1 MKINSAHSTIQVR
14 DHLKFNISSGRAHG
28 RDKFVCYAMSVSLC
42 VLRFELTEND
52 TRPAEA
58 QQQTFTNWD
67 KRKIMSC
74 RGQRKS
80 RELTVETYGRVDGTA
95 PVEPLIEE
103 NPKKL
108 EFLKKPNVKVLNSK
122 GSKKRNKNK
131 RNHGENMSNA
141 AEQINFISG
150 NPFVEVTKGVLHV
163 YKENKLTPVDNAS
176 NRSQMICILSVPS
189 NMNCH
194 DLLTF
199 IAACQENIH
208 HIRIIRDA
216 ASLNQYMTLISFRTQ
231 EATMD
236 FFHSFNGMPFN
247 SLEPDCCCNL
257 VFVSKIEVIKE
268 DAPGSSAPPSQHT
281 ELPVCA
287 VCLER
292 MDESVDGILTI
303 LCNHSF
309 HGNCLTKWGDTS
321 CPVCRYVQTPETIPD
336 NQCQECHSSE
346 SLWICL
352 ICGYVGCG
360 RYVQGH
366 AYNHYLETSH
376 CYSMNL
382 GNNRVWDYVGDNFV
396 HRLVQNKGDGKLV
409 EGRSPG
415 KLDDTDQKIESVQ
428 LEFTYLL
435 TTQLESQRKYFESQM
450 KLFEENTLIE
460 INNVKAE
467 AKAALEDND
476 KLQKMVSSSSKDSN
490 ILERKIEE
498 NKKLLERVNTITK
511 EKNLLEKKVH
521 NLSIKLDQTKTKLD
535 EECQINSALQTNQN
549 EWHIKFSNLEKD
561 FSDYKTTKDQEIGEL
576 KEQVRDLMFFLEA
589 QNTIDKSVDREDIV
603 NGSVIVEQQSS
614 SGQNKTPKNKKH
626 R

>member
-1 MKINSAHSTIQVR
+1 
-14 DHLKFNISSGRAHG
+14 
-28 RDKFVCYAMSVSLC
+28 MSVSLC
-42 VLRFELTEND
+42 VLRFELTEDNYNVD
-52 TRPAEA
+52 EI
-58 QQQTFTNWD
+58 QQQTLTNWD
-67 KRKIMSC
+67 KRKIMSA
-74 RGQRKS
+74 RGCRKS
-80 RELTVETYGRVDGTA
+80 RELKIETYGSAD
-95 PVEPLIEE
+95 ELIDE
-103 NPKKL
+103 N
-108 EFLKKPNVKVLNSK
+108 LKKKDFIKKSKSNSL
-122 GSKKRNKNK
+122 KKKNK
-131 RNHGENMSNA
+131 LKKEQSTMSKT
-141 AEQINFISG
+141 EKINFISG

-163 YKENKLTPVDNAS
+163 YKENILTPVDKAS
-176 NRSQMICILSVPS
+176 NRSQMVCILSVPS

-194 DLLTF
+194 DLMTF

-216 ASLNQYMTLISFRTQ
+216 ISLNQYMTLISFRTQ

-236 FFHSFNGMPFN
+236 FFHSFN
-247 SLEPDCCCNL
+247 
-257 VFVSKIEVIKE
+257 EVIKE
-268 DAPGSSAPPSQHT
+268 DQPGCSAPPSQHT

-321 CPVCRYVQTPETIPD
+321 CPVCRYVQTPESVPD

-409 EGRSPG
+409 EGSNPG
-415 KLDDTDQKIESVQ
+415 KLDDTDQKLESIQ

-435 TTQLESQRKYFESQM
+435 TTQLESQRKFFENQM
-450 KLFEENTLIE
+450 KQFEENNYAQVSKIQS
-460 INNVKAE
+460 KAN
-467 AKAALEDND
+467 AAT
-476 KLQKMVSSSSKDSN
+476 
-490 ILERKIEE
+490 EE
-498 NKKLLERVNTITK
+498 NKKLKKIIHGTNKDSDILEKKVEEN
-511 EKNLLEKKVH
+511 KNLLERINTINKEKLNLEKKIN
-521 NLSIKLDQTKTKLD
+521 NLNIKLEQTKSKLD
-535 EECQINSALQTNQN
+535 EESQINFALQKNQV
-549 EWHIKFSNLEKD
+549 EWQVKFSQLEKE
-561 FSDYKTTKDQEIGEL
+561 FTNYKTVKDQEITEL

-589 QNTIDKSVDREDIV
+589 QNTIDKSDCREDIL
-603 NGSVIVEQQSS
+603 NGSLIVDDQNTKAGSS
-614 SGQNKTPKNKKH
+614 KSRNHKKQ

>member
-1 MKINSAHSTIQVR
+1 
-14 DHLKFNISSGRAHG
+14 
-28 RDKFVCYAMSVSLC
+28 MSVSLC
-42 VLRFELTEND
+42 VLRFELTEDNYNVD
-52 TRPAEA
+52 EI
-58 QQQTFTNWD
+58 QQQTLTNWD
-67 KRKIMSC
+67 KRKIMSA
-74 RGQRKS
+74 RGCRKS
-80 RELTVETYGRVDGTA
+80 RELKIETYGSAD
-95 PVEPLIEE
+95 ELIDE
-103 NPKKL
+103 N
-108 EFLKKPNVKVLNSK
+108 LKKKDFIKKSKSNSL
-122 GSKKRNKNK
+122 KKKNK
-131 RNHGENMSNA
+131 LKKEQSTMSKT
-141 AEQINFISG
+141 EKINFISG

-163 YKENKLTPVDNAS
+163 YKENILTPVDKAS
-176 NRSQMICILSVPS
+176 NRSQMVCILSVPS

-194 DLLTF
+194 DLMTF

-216 ASLNQYMTLISFRTQ
+216 ISLNQYMTLISFRTQ

-268 DAPGSSAPPSQHT
+268 DQPGCSAPPSQHT

-321 CPVCRYVQTPETIPD
+321 CPVCRYVQTPESVPD

-409 EGRSPG
+409 EGSNPG
-415 KLDDTDQKIESVQ
+415 KLDDTDQKLESIQ

-435 TTQLESQRKYFESQM
+435 TTQLESQRKFFENQM
-450 KLFEENTLIE
+450 KQFEENNYAQVSKIQS
-460 INNVKAE
+460 KAN
-467 AKAALEDND
+467 AAT
-476 KLQKMVSSSSKDSN
+476 
-490 ILERKIEE
+490 EE
-498 NKKLLERVNTITK
+498 NKKLKKIIHGTNKDSDILEKKVEEN
-511 EKNLLEKKVH
+511 KNLLERINTINKEKLNLEKKIN
-521 NLSIKLDQTKTKLD
+521 NLNIKLEQTKSKLD
-535 EECQINSALQTNQN
+535 EESQINFALQKNQV
-549 EWHIKFSNLEKD
+549 EWQVKFSQLEKE
-561 FSDYKTTKDQEIGEL
+561 FTNYKTVKDQEITEL

-589 QNTIDKSVDREDIV
+589 QNTIDKSDCREDIL
-603 NGSVIVEQQSS
+603 NGSLIVDDQNTKAGSS
-614 SGQNKTPKNKKH
+614 KSRNHKKQ

>member
-1 MKINSAHSTIQVR
+1 
-14 DHLKFNISSGRAHG
+14 
-28 RDKFVCYAMSVSLC
+28 MSVSLC

-52 TRPAEA
+52 TRPVDA
-58 QQQTFTNWD
+58 QQQQQKTFTNWD

-103 NPKKL
+103 NSKKL
-108 EFLKKPNVKVLNSK
+108 EFLKKPNVKVINSK
-122 GSKKRNKNK
+122 GSKKKKKNK
-131 RNHGENMSNA
+131 QNNIENPSNA

-176 NRSQMICILSVPS
+176 NRSQMICILSIPS

-257 VFVSKIEVIKE
+257 VFVSKVEVIKE
-268 DAPGSSAPPSQHT
+268 DEPGCSAPPSQHT

-435 TTQLESQRKYFESQM
+435 TTQLESQRKYFENQM
-450 KLFEENTLIE
+450 KLFEENTFVE
-460 INNVKAE
+460 INNVKAK
-467 AKAALEDND
+467 AKAALEDNE
-476 KLQKMVSSSSKDSN
+476 KLQKFISSASKDGN
-490 ILERKIEE
+490 MLEQKIEE
-498 NKKLLERVNTITK
+498 NKKLLERVNTISK

-521 NLSIKLDQTKTKLD
+521 QLTVKLDQTKTKLD
-535 EECQINSALQTNQN
+535 EECQINLALQKNQN
-549 EWHIKFSNLEKD
+549 EWHLKFSNLEKD
-561 FSDYKTTKDQEIGEL
+561 FSNYKTTKDQEIGDL

-603 NGSVIVEQQSS
+603 NGSVIVEQQSAS
-614 SGQNKTPKNKKH
+614 SQNKTPKNKKH

>member
-1 MKINSAHSTIQVR
+1 
-14 DHLKFNISSGRAHG
+14 
-28 RDKFVCYAMSVSLC
+28 MSVSLC
-42 VLRFELTEND
+42 VLRFELTED
-52 TRPAEA
+52 ESLADET
-58 QQQTFTNWD
+58 QQQTLTNWD
-67 KRKIMSC
+67 KRKIMSA
-74 RGQRKS
+74 RGRRKS
-80 RELTVETYGRVDGTA
+80 RELTVETYGHVNEN
-95 PVEPLIEE
+95 VEPLVDEKL
-103 NPKKL
+103 KKN
-108 EFLKKPNVKVLNSK
+108 EFIKKPNTKAL
-122 GSKKRNKNK
+122 KKKNKNK
-131 RNHGENMSNA
+131 NNSKENSAM
-141 AEQINFISG
+141 QINFISG

-163 YKENKLTPVDNAS
+163 YKENKLTPVDSAS
-176 NRSQMICILSVPS
+176 SRSQMVCILSVPA

-216 ASLNQYMTLISFRTQ
+216 SSLNQYMTLISFRTQ
-231 EATMD
+231 EAIMD

-257 VFVSKIEVIKE
+257 VFVSKVEVMKE
-268 DAPGSSAPPSQHT
+268 DQPGCSAPPSQHT

-321 CPVCRYVQTPETIPD
+321 CPVCRYVQTPESVPD
-336 NQCQECHSSE
+336 NHCQECHSSE

-409 EGRSPG
+409 EGSTPG
-415 KLDDTDQKIESVQ
+415 KLDDTDQKLESVQ

-450 KLFEENTLIE
+450 KHFEENTYVEVNE
-460 INNVKAE
+460 IKAN
-467 AKAALEDND
+467 AKAVIEENE
-476 KLQKMVSSSSKDSN
+476 KLHKIINGANKDSG
-490 ILERKIEE
+490 ILEKKIEE
-498 NKKLLERVNTITK
+498 NK
-511 EKNLLEKKVH
+511 NLLEKVNSMNKDKSNLEKKV
-521 NLSIKLDQTKTKLD
+521 NSLTTKLEQTKLKLD
-535 EECQINSALQTNQN
+535 EECQMNSALRKNQT
-549 EWHIKFSNLEKD
+549 EWHDKFSRLENE
-561 FSDYKTTKDQEIGEL
+561 FTNYKVTKDQEISEL
-576 KEQVRDLMFFLEA
+576 KDQVRDLMFFLEA
-589 QNTIDKSVDREDIV
+589 QNTIDKSANRDDIL
-603 NGSVIVEQQSS
+603 NGSLIVDEQNQSS
-614 SGQNKTPKNKKH
+614 GPSKTRKHKKQ

>member
-1 MKINSAHSTIQVR
+1 
-14 DHLKFNISSGRAHG
+14 
-28 RDKFVCYAMSVSLC
+28 MSVSLC

-52 TRPAEA
+52 TRPAEV
-58 QQQTFTNWD
+58 QQQIFTNWD

-80 RELTVETYGRVDGTA
+80 RELTVETYGPIDGTA
-95 PVEPLIEE
+95 PVKPLIEE
-103 NPKKL
+103 NSKKI
-108 EFLKKPNVKVLNSK
+108 EFLKKSNVKALNSK

-131 RNHGENMSNA
+131 RNHDENTSNA
-141 AEQINFISG
+141 AELINFISG

-216 ASLNQYMTLISFRTQ
+216 AALNHQYMTLISFRSQ

-257 VFVSKIEVIKE
+257 VFVSKVEVIKE

-281 ELPVCA
+281 ELPVCT

-309 HGNCLTKWGDTS
+309 HGSCLTKWGGNTS

-450 KLFEENTLIE
+450 KLFEENTLVE
-460 INNVKAE
+460 INNLKAK
-467 AKAALEDND
+467 AKAALEDNE
-476 KLQKMVSSSSKDSN
+476 KLQKVISSTSKDNN
-490 ILERKIEE
+490 IIEQKIEE
-498 NKKLLERVNTITK
+498 NKKLLECVNTITK

-521 NLSIKLDQTKTKLD
+521 NLSIKLDQTKIKLD
-535 EECQINSALQTNQN
+535 EECQINSALQTNQK

-561 FSDYKTTKDQEIGEL
+561 FSNYKTTKDQEISEL

-614 SGQNKTPKNKKH
+614 SGHNKTLKNKKH